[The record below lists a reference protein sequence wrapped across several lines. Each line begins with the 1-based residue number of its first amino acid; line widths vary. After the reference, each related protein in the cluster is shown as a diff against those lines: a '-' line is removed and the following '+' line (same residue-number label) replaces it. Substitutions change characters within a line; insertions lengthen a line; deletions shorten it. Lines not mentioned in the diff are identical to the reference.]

1 MLNNDLPFSTGIF
14 KMDKVDKRSK
24 SKQDI
29 HHVYGMHKKLVLH
42 YSTHILFYTSHIT
55 LSVLQSFQE
64 ALINT

>member
-1 MLNNDLPFSTGIF
+1 
-14 KMDKVDKRSK
+14 MDKVDKRSK

-29 HHVYGMHKKLVLH
+29 HHLRYAQKTRTTY